1 MKISEASYL
10 FLSEQYSTVFDQV
23 DYYVEDNESYSEPED
38 SEEKDNVSKKRH
50 PSEKLKE
57 KKNWTNIFTDSYD
70 INVVK
75 KSLFHYLLKHE
86 EIKFFIKRNNN
97 HMCQKTEYLNF

>member
-50 PSEKLKE
+50 PSEKLEE
-57 KKNWTNIFTDSYD
+57 KKNWTNIFT
-70 INVVK
+70 NF
-75 KSLFHYLLKHE
+75 LYLVL
-86 EIKFFIKRNNN
+86 ILTRMTLMLSRNTYSTI
-97 HMCQKTEYLNF
+97 C